1 MQADSVLT
9 RAAATNGVRLSGL
22 VLVTLEGEDMEGQ
35 GQYRLRDLFHPA
47 VRWVSPA
54 LLLLWPC
61 LALVSHQPP

>member
-1 MQADSVLT
+1 MLS
-9 RAAATNGVRLSGL
+9 RAATTNGVQLSGL
-22 VLVTLEGEDMEGQ
+22 VLVSLEEEDSPG

-61 LALVSHQPP
+61 LALVSQQAP